1 MKLNMEK
8 SCISHFHVRSQLA
21 IAYHF
26 FHIGKESESCQQP
39 TSAFGLHVGN
49 AGEAQLMILQNFDL
63 RAILN
68 IENCSGPPKVSIRCW
83 HI

>member
-1 MKLNMEK
+1 MKLNMDK

-39 TSAFGLHVGN
+39 TSAFGLQVSN
-49 AGEAQLMILQNFDL
+49 AGEAQLMITPKL
-63 RAILN
+63 R
-68 IENCSGPPKVSIRCW
+68 SGGNP
-83 HI
+83 